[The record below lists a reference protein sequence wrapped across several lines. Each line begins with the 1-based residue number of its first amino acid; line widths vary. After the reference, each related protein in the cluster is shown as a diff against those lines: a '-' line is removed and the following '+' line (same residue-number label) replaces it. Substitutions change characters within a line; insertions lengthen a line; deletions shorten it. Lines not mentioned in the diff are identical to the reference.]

1 MAAPKTPENETGFSL
16 GNVSRLAWV
25 FVIVGAVV
33 ELVIFLSISGA
44 LCLTA
49 AGTVAIINFRW
60 LEMVVQRVVQPD
72 RPSYDLASIFR
83 IIGRFALLA
92 GVLAA
97 VAWMPHIDPVAIAA
111 PFQTRLIPSAIDQD
125 SPHGFGGGAKEMPP
139 RIPTLSLIHIH

>member
-1 MAAPKTPENETGFSL
+1 MAAPKTSEHESGFSL
-16 GNVSRLAWV
+16 GNVGRLAWV
-25 FVIVGAVV
+25 FVIIGAVS

-60 LEMVVQRVVQPD
+60 LEVVIERVVQPGTP
-72 RPSYDLASIFR
+72 RYDLSSIFR

-97 VAWMPHIDPVAIAA
+97 VAWLPHIDPVAIVLGFSAPVAA
-111 PFQTRLIPSAIDQD
+111 LVVEGVRQSRV
-125 SPHGFGGGAKEMPP
+125 GGG
-139 RIPTLSLIHIH
+139 

>member
-1 MAAPKTPENETGFSL
+1 MAAPKTPENASGFSL
-16 GNVSRLAWV
+16 GNVNRLAWIFV
-25 FVIVGAVV
+25 FLGAVS

-60 LEMVVQRVVQPD
+60 LEMVVQRVVQAD
-72 RPSYDLASIFR
+72 RPKYDLASIFR

-97 VAWMPHIDPVAIAA
+97 VAWMPQIDPVAIVLGFSA
-111 PFQTRLIPSAIDQD
+111 PVVALIVEGVRQSR
-125 SPHGFGGGAKEMPP
+125 FGGG
-139 RIPTLSLIHIH
+139 

>member
-1 MAAPKTPENETGFSL
+1 MTTRKTPEDDSGFSL
-16 GNVSRLAWV
+16 ERVNRLAWIFV
-25 FVIVGAVV
+25 FTGAVS

-60 LEMVVQRVVQPD
+60 LEMVVQRVVQAD
-72 RPSYDLASIFR
+72 RPKYDLASIFR

-97 VAWMPHIDPVAIAA
+97 VAWMPQIDPVAIVLGFSAPVAA
-111 PFQTRLIPSAIDQD
+111 LIVEGVRQSR
-125 SPHGFGGGAKEMPP
+125 FGGG
-139 RIPTLSLIHIH
+139 

>member
-1 MAAPKTPENETGFSL
+1 MAR
-16 GNVSRLAWV
+16 VVRLAWV
-25 FVIVGAVV
+25 FVFSGAVV

-60 LEMVVQRVVQPD
+60 LEVVIERVVQPGTP
-72 RPSYDLASIFR
+72 RYDLSSIFR

-97 VAWMPHIDPVAIAA
+97 VAWLPHIDPVAIVLGFSAPVAA
-111 PFQTRLIPSAIDQD
+111 LIVEGVRQSRV
-125 SPHGFGGGAKEMPP
+125 GGG
-139 RIPTLSLIHIH
+139 

>member
-1 MAAPKTPENETGFSL
+1 MVAPTTPEHEPGFSL
-16 GNVSRLAWV
+16 GNVNRLAWIFV
-25 FVIVGAVV
+25 FLGAIL

-60 LEMVVQRVVQPD
+60 LELVVQQVVQPD
-72 RPSYDLASIFR
+72 RPSYDLASVFR

-97 VAWMPHIDPVAIAA
+97 VAWMPHIDPVAIVLGFSAPVAA
-111 PFQTRLIPSAIDQD
+111 LIVEGVRRSRV
-125 SPHGFGGGAKEMPP
+125 GGG
-139 RIPTLSLIHIH
+139 